1 MLVRGEVVCG
11 GEVVERSGP
20 VVPQTSGRQKG
31 AASPAGVDSVDL
43 CLKQVGVELL
53 LRAASLN
60 VAMATVELRVNLPQ
74 GACVGEC
81 SVERCPS
88 LCVAGCLVSLA
99 VVPPRATWAD
109 AERAIKV
116 DVLRS
121 LLARV
126 ELLSQEISRQGQE
139 GDPVFKAEE
148 SVQLGFPR
156 RVAVTMDSAPFPLS
170 DYCFEDESDKVPNPL
185 TCPSPS
191 CVSRGAPP
199 PAVSRGAPPP
209 AVSRGA
215 PPPPPPQECVQRLGE
230 LLSVTDL
237 SSLEVTSV
245 EGRAAPG
252 GEDRLEEGHG
262 GTPPTP
268 SPSAGKGK
276 RGLDRE
282 PT

>member
-43 CLKQVGVELL
+43 YLKQVGVELL

-60 VAMATVELRVNLPQ
+60 VAMATVELCVNLPQ

-81 SVERCPS
+81 SVERRPS

-215 PPPPPPQECVQRLGE
+215 PPLAV
-230 LLSVTDL
+230 
-237 SSLEVTSV
+237 
-245 EGRAAPG
+245 
-252 GEDRLEEGHG
+252 
-262 GTPPTP
+262 
-268 SPSAGKGK
+268 
-276 RGLDRE
+276 
-282 PT
+282 